1 LAFSPRTTTTSA
13 SFRAV
18 EPAVDPEKWNTLV
31 FSVFVSAGGLP
42 FWVMSDA
49 APSGTYNMPIY
60 RAKPFLSLWVLSQAL
75 AAGLPGLALAE
86 PGATT
91 PSTVSPASPVA
102 PAILAPAAVPPA
114 VTKPASPP
122 VAPGTRSE
130 QDLAVRGI
138 YLQRNTVQQPK
149 RLKRLIERSLKL
161 GINTFVVDVTGRSPK
176 YEEAIKTI
184 QDAGLTYVPRV
195 AMFPEG
201 ARNEAVVRDQK
212 LLEQRWGLVD
222 YALSLGAKD
231 IQLDYIRFTHHN
243 ADSPENAT
251 KILEVIQLFRQR
263 IEQRG
268 GRLQIDIFGEV
279 AYAPSTHIGQDIA
292 RFAPALHAVC
302 PMLYPSHFEPHE
314 KTVKEPYRTVLGA
327 LTALDRLIQS
337 NPIPVYAYLEPFNY
351 RHEMSQEQRRDYFEE
366 QLKAVLDSPAQGF
379 YVWSAG
385 NFYDVVFNVL
395 QRRAERSR
403 AASAKKAAPN
413 APARRALASTAGAP
427 ERSVP
432 ASSLD

>member
-1 LAFSPRTTTTSA
+1 
-13 SFRAV
+13 V
-18 EPAVDPEKWNTLV
+18 
-31 FSVFVSAGGLP
+31 
-42 FWVMSDA
+42 A
-49 APSGTYNMPIY
+49 A
-60 RAKPFLSLWVLSQAL
+60 
-75 AAGLPGLALAE
+75 
-86 PGATT
+86 
-91 PSTVSPASPVA
+91 
-102 PAILAPAAVPPA
+102 
-114 VTKPASPP
+114 
-122 VAPGTRSE
+122 GTRSE

-161 GINTFVVDVTGRSPK
+161 GLNTFVVDVTGRSPK

-195 AMFPEG
+195 AMFPDG
-201 ARNEAVVRDQK
+201 ARDESVLRDQK

-243 ADSPENAT
+243 VDSPANAT
-251 KILEVIQLFRQR
+251 KVLEVIQLFRQR

-279 AYAPSTHIGQDIA
+279 SYAPSTHIGQDIQ

-314 KTVKEPYRTVLGA
+314 KTVNEPYRTVFGA
-327 LTALDRLIQS
+327 LTALDRQIQS
-337 NPIPVYAYLEPFNY
+337 SPIPVYAYIEPFNY
-351 RHEMSQEQRRDYFEE
+351 HHQMSQEQRRDYFEE
-366 QLKAVLDSPAQGF
+366 QLKAVLDSRAQGF

-395 QRRAERSR
+395 QRRAERSH
-403 AASAKKAAPN
+403 AASSKKAAQN
-413 APARRALASTAGAP
+413 AAVAPRTLASTAPGAAAP
-427 ERSVP
+427 EHKAP
-432 ASSLD
+432 ASGVD

>member
-1 LAFSPRTTTTSA
+1 MPYLRVKS
-13 SFRAV
+13 SFR
-18 EPAVDPEKWNTLV
+18 PW
-31 FSVFVSAGGLP
+31 
-42 FWVMSDA
+42 
-49 APSGTYNMPIY
+49 
-60 RAKPFLSLWVLSQAL
+60 AL
-75 AAGLPGLALAE
+75 
-86 PGATT
+86 
-91 PSTVSPASPVA
+91 
-102 PAILAPAAVPPA
+102 LAPALALGVPA
-114 VTKPASPP
+114 VTLAETRPVAASTHAAPAALPPAASPLAAPTAPASPP
-122 VAPGTRSE
+122 VAAGSRSE
-130 QDLAVRGI
+130 QDLVVRGI
-138 YLQRNTVQQPK
+138 YLQRNTVQQPR

-161 GINTFVVDVTGRSPK
+161 GINTFVVDVSGRSPK

-195 AMFPEG
+195 AMFPDG
-201 ARNEAVVRDQK
+201 ARNESVLRDQK
-212 LLEQRWGLVD
+212 LLEHRWGLVD

-243 ADSPENAT
+243 VDSPENAT
-251 KILEVIQLFRQR
+251 KVLEVIQLFRQR

-292 RFAPALHAVC
+292 RFAPALNAVC

-314 KTVKEPYRTVLGA
+314 KTAKEPYRTVFGA
-327 LTALDRLIQS
+327 LNALDRQIQS
-337 NPIPVYAYLEPFNY
+337 SPIPVYAYIEPFNY
-351 RHEMSQEQRRDYFEE
+351 RHPMNDAERRDYFEE

-403 AASAKKAAPN
+403 AASAKKAAQPAAT
-413 APARRALASTAGAP
+413 APRTASTSPALPAP
-427 ERSVP
+427 GRNTH
-432 ASSLD
+432 SSGLD